1 MISMNEEL
9 KLIKDLISVEL
20 SNNLEKNYELPD
32 NYEQR
37 SIGDRYEGECV
48 KIIKNIVNDNVIKV
62 IERRSKKSLED
73 VTVITKNYKI
83 YIDPKTI
90 DISPDLPE
98 SKQKKFSM
106 PNLTAIRKLKKEIF
120 DSDNTEVLYAS
131 IKYTIE
137 NNVLTIQNILLFYV
151 WELDLNY
158 TRFGNLGKG
167 QIQIKN
173 ARKDIK
179 LIEIEKNEWWAEFL
193 EKIDNEYI
201 FKLKQNIIKEEKFWK

>member
-1 MISMNEEL
+1 MNKEL
-9 KLIKDLISVEL
+9 KLIKDLIRTEL
-20 SNNLEKNYELPD
+20 SNNLEKKYELPD

-48 KIIKNIVNDNVIKV
+48 KIIKKIVNDNIIKV

-73 VTVITKNYKI
+73 VTVITENYKI

-98 SKQKKFSM
+98 SKEKKFSM

-120 DSDNTEVLYAS
+120 DSVNTELLYVS
-131 IKYTIE
+131 IKYTIKD
-137 NNVLTIQNILLFYV
+137 NVLNIEKILLFYV
-151 WELDLNY
+151 WELDLKY

-167 QIQIKN
+167 QLQIKD

-179 LIEIEKNEWWAEFL
+179 LIEIEKKQWWAEFL
-193 EKIDNEYI
+193 KKIHKEYI
-201 FKLKQNIIKEEKFWK
+201 FILKQNIIKEVEFWK

>member
-1 MISMNEEL
+1 MNEEL
-9 KLIKDLISVEL
+9 KLIKDLISTEL

-120 DSDNTEVLYAS
+120 DSDNTEVLYTS

-158 TRFGNLGKG
+158 TRFGN
-167 QIQIKN
+167 
-173 ARKDIK
+173 
-179 LIEIEKNEWWAEFL
+179 
-193 EKIDNEYI
+193 
-201 FKLKQNIIKEEKFWK
+201 